1 MVIHLA
7 TIQNTSIRQKGVLLS
22 ASFWL
27 YIFLISSFDVLA
39 DCEDP
44 DTVGSQ
50 LPDLIVDQKGQS
62 QFSKREDGSILVK
75 KDNIDKLSR
84 IFGEVDFVNQIGSLH
99 SVSSISDYGSGF
111 FVSGTQPSQAQYLID
126 GAPVA
131 FPYRFGGLFSTFNTD
146 HFSSME
152 FSRQSG
158 SDMAPRLG
166 SAFSLSSAER
176 FRPGVE
182 GNCNIGMMASSI
194 SLRAGFVNK
203 FSISASGRISYIDQ
217 IYKKWLTTSDVG
229 IKYDFKDL
237 NATFAYRISASDV
250 IKASCF
256 LSGDNI
262 GYDDIK
268 YSLNTSIK
276 WTNTLYNI
284 SYERKRKNRF
294 NINAFYS
301 KFNNTIALGMPQMM
315 VDGPSYQYTCGL
327 NSKLIDT
334 TPKGKMAF
342 WNCGFNL
349 IYTKDIP
356 QWASLESYDASEASI
371 RYSNSYPQKS
381 ITSALYGEAGFWLIP
396 EKIKLI
402 AETAIGYYGS
412 KTIGHRNYSALIF
425 TPSLT
430 LLAKIPKGAV
440 NLSCSRPC
448 QPVHQVGFSEL
459 GLATNY
465 MISANHEAPVQ
476 RALAV
481 SGNVSQ
487 NLPWLGLSAEVGA
500 YWNVVKNQTEYQGQ
514 VMEIITI
521 EYNPFS
527 HLIISDGYNY
537 GAYLSVA
544 HAFGK
549 VTGDINLSYG
559 NGLRHGPNHP
569 DQTWHALNSSGFT
582 LKASA
587 QWHEGKHWTMYA
599 SFLLASGRR
608 YTPVNAL
615 YMISNNIATEYGK
628 RNSATLPMYN
638 RLDIGATYSFS
649 TGKNNSLRHDINL
662 TFINA
667 LGHRNVEMQYFVL
680 NSENGD
686 YYLKRLYSLY
696 RFLPSLSYS
705 IEFQ

>member
-1 MVIHLA
+1 MVIHFTA
-7 TIQNTSIRQKGVLLS
+7 IKNTSIRQRGVQLC

-27 YIFLISSFDVLA
+27 YIFLTYSFNVSA
-39 DCEDP
+39 ECEDP
-44 DTVGSQ
+44 DTTGFL
-50 LPDLIVDQKGQS
+50 LPDVIVSQEGHS
-62 QFSKREDGSILVK
+62 QFSKREDGSISIK
-75 KDNIDKLSR
+75 KDNIEKLSR
-84 IFGEVDFVNQIGSLH
+84 TFGEVDFINQIGALH

-146 HFSSME
+146 HFSSMV

-176 FRPGVE
+176 FRSGAE

-194 SLRAGFVNK
+194 SVRAGFANRL
-203 FSISASGRISYIDQ
+203 SISASGRISYIDQ
-217 IYKKWLTTSDVG
+217 IYKKWLTTSDIG
-229 IKYDFKDL
+229 IKYDFKDF
-237 NATFAYRISASDV
+237 NATIAYRISALDV
-250 IKASCF
+250 VKASCF
-256 LSGDNI
+256 LSGDKI

-268 YSLNTSIK
+268 YSLNTSIR
-276 WTNTLYNI
+276 WTNTLYNV
-284 SYERKRKNRF
+284 SYERKRRNTF
-294 NINAFYS
+294 NINAYYS
-301 KFNNTIALGMPQMM
+301 RFNNAIALGMPQMM
-315 VDGPSYQYTCGL
+315 VNGPSYQHTYGMNSKLSSNNQRGKIASWNCGL
-327 NSKLIDT
+327 N
-334 TPKGKMAF
+334 F
-342 WNCGFNL
+342 

-356 QWASLESYDASEASI
+356 QWASLESDDATGTSI
-371 RYSNSYPQKS
+371 RFSNSYPQNS
-381 ITSALYGEAGFWLIP
+381 ITSTLYGGAGLWIIP
-396 EKIKLI
+396 EKFKLT
-402 AETAIGYYGS
+402 AETAIGYYSS

-430 LLAKIPKGAV
+430 LIAKIPRGAV
-440 NLSCSRPC
+440 NLSCAHPC

-465 MISANHEAPVQ
+465 MISANHEAPMQ

-481 SGNVSQ
+481 SGNVTQ
-487 NLPWLGLSAEVGA
+487 NLLWLGLTAEAGA
-500 YWNVVKNQTEYQGQ
+500 YWNLVKNQAEYQGQ

-521 EYNPFS
+521 EYNPFA
-527 HLIISDGYNY
+527 HLIISNGYNY

-544 HAFGK
+544 RTFGK
-549 VTGDINLSYG
+549 VTGDFNISYG
-559 NGLRHGPNHP
+559 NGLRHEPNYP
-569 DQTWHALNSSGFT
+569 EQTWHALNSSGLT

-587 QWHEGKHWTMYA
+587 QWHEGKHWTLYA
-599 SFLLASGRR
+599 SFVLATGRR
-608 YTPVNAL
+608 YTPVDAL

-638 RLDIGATYSFS
+638 RLDAGATYSFS
-649 TGKNNSLRHDINL
+649 TGKNKSLRHNINFS
-662 TFINA
+662 FINA

-705 IEFQ
+705 IEFK